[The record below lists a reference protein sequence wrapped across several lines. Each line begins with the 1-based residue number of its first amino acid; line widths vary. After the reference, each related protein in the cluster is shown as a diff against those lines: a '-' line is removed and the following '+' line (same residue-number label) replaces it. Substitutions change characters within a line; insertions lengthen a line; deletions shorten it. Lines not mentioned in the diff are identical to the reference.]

1 MTTLTALSAEIH
13 GQLKVSDHRSIAYA
27 RGRHMIPLHIGEV
40 SRAIMDFPVL
50 ISRLQGQG
58 DYALSALTSFSP
70 GKNAFLDGDIWQS
83 SFQPSEMQTFPFAL
97 IRGDNGGDNGEPV
110 LAFDQS
116 LPVFSTTD
124 GEDLFDTAGQPAIW
138 TNQLKNQLLSIAEHT
153 ALTRHFLEVIA
164 ELGLI
169 SQIVITL
176 HQGTEDANKIGGLH
190 TINEDRL
197 KSLTPE
203 QLDTLNTKGFLGPI
217 YAILFSIFQLNTLIR
232 RHNDRSE
239 AAQKIIREETQI
251 WTRYR

>member
-1 MTTLTALSAEIH
+1 MTTLTALSAETH
-13 GQLKVSDHRSIAYA
+13 GQLKVSDHRAIEYA
-27 RGRHMIPLHIGEV
+27 RNRHMIPLHIGEV

-70 GKNAFLDGDIWQS
+70 GKNAFLQGDDWQS

-97 IRGDNGGDNGEPV
+97 IRGESGEPV

-116 LPVFSTTD
+116 LPVFSTAD
-124 GEDLFDTAGQPAIW
+124 GEALFDGAGQPAIW

-153 ALTRHFLEVIA
+153 ALTRHFLEVVA

-197 KSLTPE
+197 KSLTPD
-203 QLDTLNTKGFLGPI
+203 QLDTLNSKGFLGPI

-232 RHNDRSE
+232 RHNDRSD
-239 AAQKIIREETQI
+239 TQNI
-251 WTRYR
+251 QRISLEIAKDMHQA

>member
-97 IRGDNGGDNGEPV
+97 IRGDNGEPV

-116 LPVFSTTD
+116 LPVFSTKD

-232 RHNDRSE
+232 RHNDRSD
-239 AAQKIIREETQI
+239 TQNI
-251 WTRYR
+251 QRISLEIAKDMHQA